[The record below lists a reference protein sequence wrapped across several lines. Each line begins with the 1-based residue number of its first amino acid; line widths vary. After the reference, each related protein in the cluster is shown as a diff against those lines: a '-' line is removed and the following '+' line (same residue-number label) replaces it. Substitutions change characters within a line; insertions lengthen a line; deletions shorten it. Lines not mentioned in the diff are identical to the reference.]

1 MDTLFNV
8 EDEVQAALNE
18 LGILSKIDE
27 MDDFMNQNEL
37 NVTITNENAVVTGL
51 VTYTCTVKD
60 KNNNN
65 LPGRVVEWYKGT
77 TLLGIDATDSNGVST
92 FSHRVT
98 EADIYDVHAVVR
110 GTHAGDD
117 IRMFVK
123 DKDNLLTH
131 NQWSC
136 TDYLKNTTGFTHSP
150 YCTIES
156 STEYSVNGER
166 SLKVNKTE
174 DGNAYARIELNDS
187 FLEKIINIT
196 GNVKTISG
204 QVYFQLLE
212 INGGIINTSQISIPG
227 GSDDEFS
234 LTLQTG
240 TENTQIILQIIYF
253 DYNGI
258 FLDNL
263 KLTVQ

>member
-1 MDTLFNV
+1 M
-8 EDEVQAALNE
+8 
-18 LGILSKIDE
+18 
-27 MDDFMNQNEL
+27 
-37 NVTITNENAVVTGL
+37 
-51 VTYTCTVKD
+51 
-60 KNNNN
+60 
-65 LPGRVVEWYKGT
+65 
-77 TLLGIDATDSNGVST
+77 
-92 FSHRVT
+92 
-98 EADIYDVHAVVR
+98 
-110 GTHAGDD
+110 
-117 IRMFVK
+117 
-123 DKDNLLTH
+123 
-131 NQWSC
+131 
-136 TDYLKNTTGFTHSP
+136 HSS
-150 YCTIES
+150 YCAIES
-156 STEYSVNGER
+156 STDYSVNGER